1 MLENCMP
8 GKDDL
13 GLLIMRTA
21 IMIRRHADASV
32 YMSRVK
38 KITGANGWIL
48 RYLDERDGED
58 VYQKDI
64 EEKFCVTRSTV
75 SKVLKGMEAK
85 GLLYR
90 ENVSSDARLKKLVL
104 TEEGREINHHASAER
119 KALEDRI
126 KAGLTE
132 EEIDTLQR
140 LLTKIAANLSDK

>member
-1 MLENCMP
+1 MIEKDIP

-21 IMIRRHADASV
+21 IMIRRQADASV

-48 RYLDERDGED
+48 RYLAEKEGED

-64 EEKFCVTRSTV
+64 EENFCVTRSTV

-85 GLLYR
+85 GLLCR
-90 ENVSSDARLKKLVL
+90 ESVSSDARLKRLVL
-104 TEEGREINHHASAER
+104 TEEGRSINQHAFAER
-119 KALEDRI
+119 NALEARI
-126 KAGLTE
+126 KAGLTDE
-132 EEIDTLQR
+132 EVEMLQR